1 MSKAKEAVTIPL
13 IFGQD
18 SNIKLIELAA
28 KTGKSILL
36 IGDTGTGKTSAV
48 QQVAKSN
55 GKKCVRINLNGQ
67 SGTDEIL
74 GKTLLKDG
82 NTYWVDGPLV
92 KAARE
97 GSWVL
102 LDEVNA
108 ATPEV
113 LFSLHA
119 LLDDDRKIS
128 LVEKDGE
135 EVVPHVDFRF
145 FASMNDSTYAGT
157 KDMNSAFMSRFPI
170 ITKWTY
176 PSEPVE
182 VEILTARTGITVET
196 AARLVTM
203 ASILRKRF
211 KEGCISYIC
220 STRDLL
226 SCGEMIGHGYDLK
239 DAFEC
244 TILNRAL
251 DSEERKVISMGF
263 TDATG
268 MKLVVEEGVT
278 VAGIIK
284 ENEVLKKE
292 NFKISDQLEKI
303 TELVS
308 KAINK
313 DPACKQ

>member
-1 MSKAKEAVTIPL
+1 MSKAKTTNPL
-13 IFGQD
+13 IFGQEK
-18 SNIKLIELAA
+18 NIELLELAA

-48 QQVAKSN
+48 QQVAKSK

-135 EVVPHVDFRF
+135 EVIPHVDFRF

-170 ITKWTY
+170 VTKWTY

-182 VEILTARTGITVET
+182 TEILTARTKITVDT
-196 AARLVTM
+196 AARLVAL
-203 ASILRKRF
+203 ASVLRSRF
-211 KEGCISYIC
+211 KAGQISYIC

-226 SCGEMIGHGYDLK
+226 SCGELMEHGNTLL
-239 DAFEC
+239 DAFTC

-251 DSEERKVISMGF
+251 DAEERAVIMKEF
-263 TDATG
+263 TNVTG
-268 MKLVVEEGVT
+268 LKLPVT
-278 VAGIIK
+278 EHVSVIGIMQ
-284 ENEVLKKE
+284 ENEALKKE
-292 NFKISDQLEKI
+292 NFKINDQLEKI
-303 TELVS
+303 TDLVS
-308 KAINK
+308 QAINK